1 MYGRFASQVTHKNA
15 DLQHKVARPATFGSK
30 TCCVMILDLKHFEA
44 RLAVVDF
51 TTIKRLY
58 TIIFA
63 LKTRIFALCE

>member
-44 RLAVVDF
+44 RLAVGPND
-51 TTIKRLY
+51 
-58 TIIFA
+58 
-63 LKTRIFALCE
+63 